1 MTYKV
6 ELHRQAEKKLDRLDK
21 TTSRRI
27 QFCIDQLANGPFD
40 PRISNEVKMAPE
52 RRYSR
57 VGDWRIIYRIDEPNQ
72 AIFITA
78 IQHRSKAYEH
88 L

>member
-27 QFCIDQLANGPFD
+27 HSCIDQLANGPFD

-57 VGDWRIIYRIDEPNQ
+57 VGDWRIIYRIDELSRI
-72 AIFITA
+72 IFITA

>member
-27 QFCIDQLANGPFD
+27 HCCIDQLANGLFD

-52 RRYSR
+52 RRYAR
-57 VGDWRIIYRIDEPNQ
+57 VGNWRIIYRIDEANQ
-72 AIFITA
+72 TIFTTA